1 VEVYTTENEQVDV
14 LRRFFAENGKALA
27 VGVVLGIIALGGW
40 RYWQSHQDK
49 AMAEASASF
58 QQATNAMAAGD
69 GKTQNISE
77 LEKFAQSNNNNYGV
91 FAALQLADHF
101 VDAKDFA
108 NADKQLTQALSQTK
122 DENLLS
128 LVNFRLARVQIQEN
142 QLDQALKT
150 LGLRSAFWKSL
161 TVIIPSRWNCAST
174 TSAFSTRFSCI
185 FCNTTSRA
193 SPSLTVTRRSFG
205 VITAVTGCSK
215 SVTKRTSRP
224 VMIPTSSLPSVTT
237 G

>member
-1 VEVYTTENEQVDV
+1 MEVYTTENEQVDV

-101 VDAKDFA
+101 IDAKDFA

-150 LGLRSAFWKSL
+150 LDNVKGSGWTAMQQSVRGDALLAKGDTKGASDAYSKGLAANPDQTLQSL
-161 TVIIPSRWNCAST
+161 LRMKLN
-174 TSAFSTRFSCI
+174 
-185 FCNTTSRA
+185 N
-193 SPSLTVTRRSFG
+193 L
-205 VITAVTGCSK
+205 
-215 SVTKRTSRP
+215 
-224 VMIPTSSLPSVTT
+224 SS
-237 G
+237 